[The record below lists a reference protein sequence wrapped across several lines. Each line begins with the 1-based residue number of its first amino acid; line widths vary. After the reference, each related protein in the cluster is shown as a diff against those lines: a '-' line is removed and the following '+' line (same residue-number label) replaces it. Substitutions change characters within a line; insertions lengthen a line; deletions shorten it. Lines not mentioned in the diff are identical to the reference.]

1 MNVIESLYRFYN
13 RDFRQT
19 ISEAEAKQ
27 YLDFMITSK
36 KNYSR
41 SYLRYLAAVL
51 KLLFPNDNVRLI
63 KKNLRLVKGTDGRL
77 RNTYQRGILTPTVVN
92 NLFTAII
99 EKYEN
104 TDDEYYLYLVLVI
117 FLMITT
123 GLRQKSVLRLSQNE
137 IMTLIN
143 GDIVENI
150 LIPKSNI
157 FVSKIV
163 IDSIAAKLKYT
174 PTPNDSTLDNTTF
187 NNPILNETTL
197 NGSTLNQA
205 TLNNP
210 TLNDSRNSNNPVEA
224 NVETRNDGEQELVYT
239 WLKNNY
245 NMIGENTIEQRNFS
259 NKTDSINWYRLMN
272 EFKEIRDNTRI
283 FIYGVYQG
291 EPRKGYG
298 FGFHEF
304 RRFGA
309 TLYYFIVDRDEIRVQ
324 TFLNHTSSTETRRYI
339 KPYLEAWSQ

>member
-1 MNVIESLYRFYN
+1 MIESLYRFYN
-13 RDFRQT
+13 RDFSQT

-27 YLDFMITSK
+27 YLNYMITSER
-36 KNYSR
+36 NYSR
-41 SYLRYLAAVL
+41 SYLRYLAAVV

-63 KKNLRLVKGTDGRL
+63 KKNMRLVKGPDGRL

-92 NLFTAII
+92 NLFTGII
-99 EKYEN
+99 EKYEE
-104 TDDEYYLYLVLVI
+104 TDDEYYMYLVLVI

-123 GLRQKSVLRLSQNE
+123 GLRQKSVLRLTQNE
-137 IMTLIN
+137 IMTLIS
-143 GDIVENI
+143 GGIVENI

-163 IDSIAAKLKYT
+163 IDSIAAKLKYA
-174 PTPNDSTLDNTTF
+174 TTQ
-187 NNPILNETTL
+187 NNNLVVE
-197 NGSTLNQA
+197 S
-205 TLNNP
+205 
-210 TLNDSRNSNNPVEA
+210 NSNQELVES
-224 NVETRNDGEQELVYT
+224 DQELVYT

-245 NMIGENTIEQRNFS
+245 NMVGENTIEQRNFS
-259 NKTDSINWYRLMN
+259 NKTNSINWYRLMN
-272 EFKEIRDNTRI
+272 EFKDIRDNTRI

-309 TLYYFIVDRDEIRVQ
+309 TLYYFIVDKDEIRVQ
-324 TFLNHTSSTETRRYI
+324 TFLNHTSNSETRRYI

>member
-1 MNVIESLYRFYN
+1 MNVLESLYRFYN
-13 RDFRQT
+13 RDFSQT

-27 YLDFMITSK
+27 YLDYMITSER
-36 KNYSR
+36 NYSR
-41 SYLRYLAAVL
+41 SYLRYLAAVV

-63 KKNLRLVKGTDGRL
+63 KKNMRLVKGPDGRL
-77 RNTYQRGILTPTVVN
+77 RNTYQRGILTPTLVN

-99 EKYEN
+99 AKYEE

-123 GLRQKSVLRLSQNE
+123 GLRQRSVLRLSQNE
-137 IMTLIN
+137 IMTLIR
-143 GDIVENI
+143 GGIVENI

-163 IDSIAAKLKYT
+163 IDSIAAKLKYA
-174 PTPNDSTLDNTTF
+174 TTN
-187 NNPILNETTL
+187 NNPIEVNNNLVET
-197 NGSTLNQA
+197 N
-205 TLNNP
+205 NNP
-210 TLNDSRNSNNPVEA
+210 TEVNNTLVELNAVEVANTLVEVENNLVESNDN
-224 NVETRNDGEQELVYT
+224 GQELVYT

-259 NKTDSINWYRLMN
+259 NKTNSINWYRLMN
-272 EFKEIRDNTRI
+272 EFKDIRDNTRI

-309 TLYYFIVDRDEIRVQ
+309 TLYYFIVDKDEIRVQ
-324 TFLNHTSSTETRRYI
+324 TFLNHTSNSETRRYI

>member
-1 MNVIESLYRFYN
+1 MASNPDIGSLTRFISPSVNSRTRQKYVNVIESLYRFYN
-13 RDFRQT
+13 RDFSQT

-27 YLDFMITSK
+27 YLNYMITSER
-36 KNYSR
+36 NYSR
-41 SYLRYLAAVL
+41 SYLRYLAAVV

-63 KKNLRLVKGTDGRL
+63 KKNMRLVKGPDGRL

-92 NLFTAII
+92 NLFTGII
-99 EKYEN
+99 EKYEE
-104 TDDEYYLYLVLVI
+104 TDDEYYMYLVLVI

-123 GLRQKSVLRLSQNE
+123 GLRQKSVLRLTQNE
-137 IMTLIN
+137 IMTLIS
-143 GDIVENI
+143 GGIVENI

-163 IDSIAAKLKYT
+163 IESIAAKLKYAT
-174 PTPNDSTLDNTTF
+174 Q
-187 NNPILNETTL
+187 NNNLVDE
-197 NGSTLNQA
+197 S
-205 TLNNP
+205 
-210 TLNDSRNSNNPVEA
+210 NSNQELVES
-224 NVETRNDGEQELVYT
+224 NQELVYT

-245 NMIGENTIEQRNFS
+245 NMVGENTIEQRNFS
-259 NKTDSINWYRLMN
+259 NKTNSINWYRLMN
-272 EFKEIRDNTRI
+272 EFKDIRDNTRI

-309 TLYYFIVDRDEIRVQ
+309 TLYYFIVDKDEIRVQ
-324 TFLNHTSSTETRRYI
+324 TFLNHTSNSETRRYI

>member
-13 RDFRQT
+13 RDFSQT

-27 YLDFMITSK
+27 YLNYMITSER
-36 KNYSR
+36 NYSR
-41 SYLRYLAAVL
+41 SYLRYLAAVV

-63 KKNLRLVKGTDGRL
+63 KKNMRLVKGPDGRL

-92 NLFTAII
+92 NLFTGII
-99 EKYEN
+99 EKYEE
-104 TDDEYYLYLVLVI
+104 TDDEYYMYLVLVI

-123 GLRQKSVLRLSQNE
+123 GLRQKSVLRLTQTE
-137 IMTLIN
+137 IMTLIS
-143 GDIVENI
+143 GGIVENI

-163 IDSIAAKLKYT
+163 IDSIAAKLKYVT
-174 PTPNDSTLDNTTF
+174 Q
-187 NNPILNETTL
+187 NNNLVVE
-197 NGSTLNQA
+197 S
-205 TLNNP
+205 
-210 TLNDSRNSNNPVEA
+210 NSNQELVES
-224 NVETRNDGEQELVYT
+224 NQELVYT

-245 NMIGENTIEQRNFS
+245 NMVGENTIEQRNFS
-259 NKTDSINWYRLMN
+259 NKTNSINWYRLMN
-272 EFKEIRDNTRI
+272 EFKDIRDNTRI

-309 TLYYFIVDRDEIRVQ
+309 TLYYFIVDKDEIRVQ
-324 TFLNHTSSTETRRYI
+324 TFLNHTSNSETRRYI